1 MTRTVP
7 RRRQPPLAFSPA
19 EVQAGVARSGGIT
32 AELLRGLDEDAWRK
46 PSRCAGWQARDV
58 AGHLTGLF
66 VDVAAGRL
74 AGQGRPEVTARQARA
89 FRGHRPAELADL
101 LATAVTEC
109 TAAIG
114 MIDDDRWNAPAP
126 GDFPGPLRR
135 AMLVLWYELYVHGDD
150 IRHATVISAGS
161 AAGTCD
167 NEEGLRAS
175 LAHVCETLGL
185 WGWGPATVALDGMT
199 ELLVRGGGRLVTGDP
214 LQFLLAATGRTDP
227 ARIGLDEHVNIYRQV
242 TA

>member
-1 MTRTVP
+1 MTRAVA
-7 RRRQPPLAFSPA
+7 RRRQPPLVFSPA
-19 EVQAGVARSGGIT
+19 QVQAGVARCGALT
-32 AELLRGLDEDAWRK
+32 AELLRGLNGHAWEK

-66 VDVAAGRL
+66 ADVAAGRL
-74 AGQGRPEVTARQARA
+74 DGQGRPEVTARQARA
-89 FRGHRPAELADL
+89 YRGHRPAELADV
-101 LATAVTEC
+101 LAAAVRDC

-114 MIDDDRWNAPAP
+114 LIDDERWNAPAP

-150 IRHATVISAGS
+150 IRQ
-161 AAGTCD
+161 AAGIPPDTG
-167 NEEGLRAS
+167 EGLRAS
-175 LAHVCETLGL
+175 VAHVCETLGL
-185 WGWGPATVALDGMT
+185 WGWGPATVALDGLT
-199 ELLVRGGGRLVTGDP
+199 ELPVRGGGRRVTGNP

-227 ARIGLDEHVNIYRQV
+227 ARIGLDDRVNIYRRV